1 MNRLI
6 LQVFCAIFSGL
17 IEGLAI
23 SNEIMPFGSPLLA
36 LVCLLPFYVAIYNAK
51 SYRTSFLL
59 FGLQVLTVHLISSFW
74 LANFHGFG
82 IFTLGASAFG
92 TCLEGAF
99 FGILIHAYPHRLN
112 ANKSNQLNEISLKDN
127 FLIFKRILWFSTIF
141 TLYEWEKSVGALG
154 YPWGTV
160 SMAAYKF
167 KILNQFVDITG
178 VLGITFLYSL
188 CSAFL
193 GEFYF
198 YIKKSVYY
206 QNKVNAKKN
215 LTQALKFISAIYS
228 ICLIYGLFQYFIPRE
243 ITKNVN
249 TIIVQHNAD
258 SWGTSEDVRIR
269 TSMQLTEKAINE
281 FKEKYGEDVDLVL
294 WSEGLLSKI
303 FPDRRSYYETHPE
316 QESLTNFIKRMETP
330 FLIGGTSRPQDS
342 RTANSAILFDKNGK
356 YSGYYSKNHLVPF
369 AELIPYYDSAFMQ
382 RFMQKV
388 VKMDSSL
395 MQGYQFVKFKIP
407 LKKTKNYKT
416 PLNYNR
422 ELFENIDLDKNG
434 NSSSSSTERYI
445 SNNQENPVSF
455 VNFTAP
461 ICFEDAFPSVCRFL
475 HNYGSEVFMNITN
488 DSWSNT
494 NAAEYQHFIAASY
507 RAIELRTTLVRCC
520 NAGYS
525 VVVNARGD
533 TIASLPLFEEAS
545 VGVKVPIY
553 EHKTTI
559 YAKFGDW
566 FVYILF
572 FSAIFYLI
580 FEISTIYDFNIF
592 EKIKYSRQSS
602 RAKAKNSSDFPD
614 FETDFNSETKNFD
627 LLNEKMILLLDEIKS
642 LQSQLAELKSK
653 VDEKTDSSRN
663 KTASLAEKSANLAEK
678 TASSRRKTVSSANKT
693 ASSAKKSAASTKK
706 SASSAK
712 TTVSSASKTATSAKK
727 SVASAK
733 KSASSAKTT
742 ASSAKKATTS
752 AKKTATS
759 AKKTATST
767 TKPTT
772 SAEKNVAS
780 VKKSTASA
788 KKATTSSSK
797 TASSQSKVAKSPS
810 KTKKSKA
817 DK

>member
-36 LVCLLPFYVAIYNAK
+36 LVCLLPFYIAIYNAK

-112 ANKSNQLNEISLKDN
+112 SNKSNQLNEISTKNN

-154 YPWGTV
+154 YPWGTI

-193 GEFYF
+193 GEVYF

-215 LTQALKFISAIYS
+215 LSQAFKFISIIYS

-249 TIIVQHNAD
+249 TVIVQHNAD

-281 FKEKYGEDVDLVL
+281 FKKKYGEDVDLVL

-303 FPDRRSYYETHPE
+303 FPDRRSYYDTHPE

-382 RFMQKV
+382 WFMQKV

-533 TIASLPLFEEAS
+533 TIASIPLFEEAS
-545 VGVKVPIY
+545 IGVQVPVY

-572 FSAIFYLI
+572 FSAISYLI
-580 FEISTIYDFNIF
+580 FEIYTICDFNIF
-592 EKIKYSRQSS
+592 EKIKSSRQYS
-602 RAKAKNSSDFPD
+602 RAKAKNSSDFSD
-614 FETDFNSETKNFD
+614 FETDSNSEAENFD
-627 LLNEKMILLLDEIKS
+627 LLNEKMIFILDEIKS
-642 LQSQLAELKSK
+642 LQNQISELKSK
-653 VDEKTDSSRN
+653 LEKKTDASRDKTVSLDEKSASLTEKTD
-663 KTASLAEKSANLAEK
+663 ASA
-678 TASSRRKTVSSANKT
+678 RKTDASAKKAT
-693 ASSAKKSAASTKK
+693 TSAKKSAASTKK
-706 SASSAK
+706 A
-712 TTVSSASKTATSAKK
+712 
-727 SVASAK
+727 
-733 KSASSAKTT
+733 
-742 ASSAKKATTS
+742 
-752 AKKTATS
+752 
-759 AKKTATST
+759 
-767 TKPTT
+767 TT
-772 SAEKNVAS
+772 SAEKTAAS
-780 VKKSTASA
+780 RRKIVNSASKTKSSA
-788 KKATTSSSK
+788 KEAK
-797 TASSQSKVAKSPS
+797 KSPS